1 MEQRMQQAQA
11 FFFDIEN
18 TMYDVIG
25 PGIKATAYFL
35 PAAAEKLGTSSDAFG
50 LEIDRALRLQF
61 DVAPNKVAHLT
72 PSVIAKAGE
81 AGYLDADEAL
91 KQLAEIYKASGNDVK
106 EKIAAY
112 DALYKK
118 PVMEGF
124 LAEESKTY
132 DKIASPGLALYNHVL
147 DLLRE
152 LRSRDFLVG
161 FVSSK
166 NASGIVH
173 TISAL
178 GLDRE
183 VDFIVTAADNMNLAP
198 VTDWTFTP
206 TRIQAGLK
214 APHIVFPEAGMVKKH
229 PAGLTNVAAALGVD
243 MNRVVMTGD
252 NPPEDVANTQKQ
264 GGIGVLAGWGDVREA
279 MAPQQNYHW
288 YYKSAITAGRSTV
301 PDVTFADPSD
311 FIEFVKSHGLKGD
324 PALKE
329 AALKQLD
336 QLLAP
341 STHVKNKVKQNSM
354 EPE

>member
-1 MEQRMQQAQA
+1 M
-11 FFFDIEN
+11 
-18 TMYDVIG
+18 
-25 PGIKATAYFL
+25 
-35 PAAAEKLGTSSDAFG
+35 
-50 LEIDRALRLQF
+50 
-61 DVAPNKVAHLT
+61 AHLT

-81 AGYLDADEAL
+81 AGYLDAEEAL
-91 KQLAEIYKASGNDVK
+91 KKLDAIHKASGNDVK

-124 LAEESKTY
+124 LAEESKAY
-132 DKIASPGLALYNHVL
+132 DKIASPGIALYDHIL

-183 VDFIVTAADNMNLAP
+183 VDFAVTAADNMNLAP
-198 VTDWTFTP
+198 LAEWTFAP
-206 TRIQAGLK
+206 TRVQAGL
-214 APHIVFPEAGMVKKH
+214 AVPQIVFQDAGMVKKH
-229 PAGLTNVAAALGVD
+229 PAGLSNVAAVLGVD

-252 NPPEDVANTQKQ
+252 NPPEDVANTQRQ
-264 GGIGVLAGWGDVREA
+264 GGIGVLAGWGDVCEA
-279 MAPQQNYHW
+279 MAPQENYHW
-288 YYKSAITAGRSTV
+288 YYKNAIAAGRSTT
-301 PDVTFADPSD
+301 PDFTFADPEN
-311 FIEFVKSHGLKGD
+311 FIDLVKSLDLRGD

-329 AALKQLD
+329 AALKRLN
-336 QLLAP
+336 QLLPPAAKAASKTGFKPAP
-341 STHVKNKVKQNSM
+341 
-354 EPE
+354 

>member
-1 MEQRMQQAQA
+1 MTLLWKKY
-11 FFFDIEN
+11 N
-18 TMYDVIG
+18 
-25 PGIKATAYFL
+25 TAYYL
-35 PAAAEKLGTSSDAFG
+35 PSVAEKLGTSSDAFG
-50 LEIDRALRLQF
+50 LEIDRALKLQYE
-61 DVAPNKVAHLT
+61 VAPPKVAHLT
-72 PSVIAKAGE
+72 PSVIVKAGE
-81 AGYLDADEAL
+81 AGYLDAEEAL
-91 KQLAEIYKASGNDVK
+91 RQLEAIYQASGNDVK

-124 LAEESKTY
+124 LAEESKAY
-132 DKIASPGLALYNHVL
+132 DKIASPGIVLYDHIL

-166 NASGIVH
+166 NASGIVG

-206 TRIQAGLK
+206 TRVQHGLK
-214 APHIVFPEAGMVKKH
+214 APQIVFPEAGMVKKH
-229 PAGLTNVAAALGVD
+229 PAGLTNVAAVLGVD

-252 NPPEDVANTQKQ
+252 NPPEDVSNTQRQ

-279 MAPQQNYHW
+279 MAPQENYHW

-301 PDVTFADPSD
+301 PDVTFADPND
-311 FIEFVKSHGLKGD
+311 FIGLVRSLDLKGD

-329 AALKQLD
+329 AAQKRLD

-341 STHVKNKVKQNSM
+341 VAKTGPKTNFK
-354 EPE
+354 PTP

>member
-1 MEQRMQQAQA
+1 MDQRMQQARA

-35 PAAAEKLGTSSDAFG
+35 PVAAEKLGISSDAFG
-50 LEIDRALRLQF
+50 LQIDLALKLQYE
-61 DVAPNKVAHLT
+61 VAPNKVAHLT

-81 AGYLDADEAL
+81 AGYLDAGEAL
-91 KQLAEIYKASGNDVK
+91 KQLDAIYKSSGNDVK
-106 EKIAAY
+106 EKIAAF

-124 LAEESKTY
+124 LAEESRTY
-132 DKIASPGLALYNHVL
+132 DKIASPGIALYDNIT

-166 NASGIVH
+166 NVSGIAH

-198 VTDWTFTP
+198 VGEWAFTP
-206 TRIQAGLK
+206 TRVQAGLA
-214 APHIVFPEAGMVKKH
+214 APHVVFPEAGMVKKH
-229 PAGLTNVAAALGVD
+229 PAGLTNVAAALGID
-243 MNRVVMTGD
+243 MGSVVMTGD

-279 MAPQQNYHW
+279 MAAQENYHW

-301 PDVTFADPSD
+301 PDITFATPNE
-311 FIEFVKSHGLKGD
+311 FIGYVQSHDLKGD
-324 PALKE
+324 PALKT
-329 AALKQLD
+329 AALKKLQQLEEGNVPPPRKAG
-336 QLLAP
+336 AP
-341 STHVKNKVKQNSM
+341 K
-354 EPE
+354 P